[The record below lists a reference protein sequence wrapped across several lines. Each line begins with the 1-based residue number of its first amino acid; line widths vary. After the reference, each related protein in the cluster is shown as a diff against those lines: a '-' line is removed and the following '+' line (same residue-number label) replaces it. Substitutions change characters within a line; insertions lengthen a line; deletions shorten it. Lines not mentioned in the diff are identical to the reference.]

1 MNKTLK
7 WVLIGLAI
15 AVGVFII
22 ALPIFTLVLGGG
34 HAGMMDG
41 WGLRDGLRD
50 GVRMPYHSP
59 FMMMPL
65 MGIFGLFRLLLP
77 AAVLGLAVYGVVALA
92 RGGRGNNAA
101 TPPPPAAAVS
111 CAACGRELVS
121 GGEFCPY
128 CGAKQ

>member
-7 WVLIGLAI
+7 WILIGLAI

-34 HAGMMDG
+34 QAAIMDNWG
-41 WGLRDGLRD
+41 WRDGMRT
-50 GVRMPYHSP
+50 PYYHSP
-59 FMMMPL
+59 FMMRPL
-65 MGIFGLFRLLLP
+65 MGVFGLFHLLLP

-92 RGGRGNNAA
+92 RGARVNNAA
-101 TPPPPAAAVS
+101 PPPAAEVN

-121 GGEFCPY
+121 GGELCPY
-128 CGAKQ
+128 CGTKQ

>member
-7 WVLIGLAI
+7 WILIGLAI

-34 HAGMMDG
+34 QAAIMDNWG
-41 WGLRDGLRD
+41 WRDGMRT
-50 GVRMPYHSP
+50 PYYHSP
-59 FMMMPL
+59 FMMRPL
-65 MGIFGLFRLLLP
+65 MGVFGLFHLLLP
-77 AAVLGLAVYGVVALA
+77 AAVLGLAVYGVVMLA
-92 RGGRGNNAA
+92 RGGRAKAA
-101 TPPPPAAAVS
+101 TPPPAAPTGPRA